1 MTHGVRDLTPWPIAV
16 RLRAH
21 YWRFLPPWAARY
33 VPDAVGHD
41 GRCIVLQNF
50 WRTIYFCKIVI
61 ENIYKKSIYDVGRGP
76 TCLRQQRHGPWASSC
91 KKAGSKANKRP
102 LGISSPSS
110 GSSFSLEGKE
120 KQNHLPLTSP
130 KAAARTLRPPA
141 IAAGTAASMTG
152 SVSAASLPISP
163 PLIVLSRA
171 GATGSVWWGWVSD
184 GSVGR
189 GDSCEDEGGCDR
201 TSLLLYCFYLG
212 FLDLRRGIVV
222 DGWDGLISLAPIV
235 LGCGE
240 NRCLE
245 RINSRFCFPV
255 VTRQEVTISCS
266 IYKFNYVAIE
276 LDIPGCYPG
285 FGWRFGVK
293 VVLWWDC
300 NLLLHPW
307 KTWVIGLLLPWYIV
321 ANVIRHN
328 HIAFHFTFSW
338 AICVC

>member
-1 MTHGVRDLTPWPIAV
+1 M
-16 RLRAH
+16 
-21 YWRFLPPWAARY
+21 
-33 VPDAVGHD
+33 
-41 GRCIVLQNF
+41 
-50 WRTIYFCKIVI
+50 
-61 ENIYKKSIYDVGRGP
+61 
-76 TCLRQQRHGPWASSC
+76 
-91 KKAGSKANKRP
+91 
-102 LGISSPSS
+102 GISSPSS
-110 GSSFSLEGKE
+110 GSSFFPRRKGKT
-120 KQNHLPLTSP
+120 KSFTVNKSQGRRKNPKTS
-130 KAAARTLRPPA
+130 RDRRRNGRFHDGVGIT
-141 IAAGTAASMTG
+141 
-152 SVSAASLPISP
+152 SLPISP
-163 PLIVLSRA
+163 PFIVLSRA

-307 KTWVIGLLLPWYIV
+307 KT
-321 ANVIRHN
+321 
-328 HIAFHFTFSW
+328 
-338 AICVC
+338 